1 MDNFLQALGT
11 STIAKPYLVSGLQ
24 CPLCERLCEISCS
37 NGSNFRKLS
46 SNCVIWFSANLDPSA
61 TSARMCK
68 GSPAKGSI
76 ESQKPHEEHFPHNE
90 LISRRSYVSA
100 S

>member
-1 MDNFLQALGT
+1 MTRGPF
-11 STIAKPYLVSGLQ
+11 
-24 CPLCERLCEISCS
+24 SCS
-37 NGSNFRKLS
+37 NGSNFHKLS